1 MPQKRNRNLL
11 LATALLGSLVL
22 TTACQSFS
30 SATSHHAESTKLISK
45 GADFI
50 DDRDGQVYPTVK
62 IGKQIW
68 MTKNLAYN
76 VPKQSFAYQN
86 NEANVAKYGRLYLW
100 EALQTAIPK
109 GWHLATDAEWQI
121 LEKNLGMTA
130 NDINK
135 NGYMTARGG
144 DQGKQL
150 KAGGRTMMDFPMA
163 GFRRDD
169 GKFEGSDDDKER
181 PRTYLWVNSKIQG
194 AEGEEV
200 FRRRLQK
207 NSDKLYRFTNPT
219 AGFAISVRLIKD

>member
-1 MPQKRNRNLL
+1 MKKQAKILL
-11 LATALLGSLVL
+11 VSTALVLGL
-22 TTACQSFS
+22 AGCQTMDNGSEN
-30 SATSHHAESTKLISK
+30 TQQLIQKS
-45 GADFI
+45 ADFV
-50 DDRDGQVYPTVK
+50 DSRDGQIYPTVK
-62 IGKQIW
+62 IGSQTW

-76 VPKQSFAYQN
+76 VPKQSFAYKN

-100 EALQTAIPK
+100 ESLKTAIPQ

-130 NDINK
+130 VELAK
-135 NGYMTARGG
+135 NGYQVERGS

-150 KAGGRTMMDFPMA
+150 KAGGRTMMNFPMA

-169 GKFEGSDDDKER
+169 GKFEGGDDDKER
-181 PRTYLWVNSKIQG
+181 PRTYLWVNTKIQG

-207 NSDKLYRFTNPT
+207 DSDKIYRFTNPT
-219 AGFAISVRLIKD
+219 AGFAVSVRLIKD